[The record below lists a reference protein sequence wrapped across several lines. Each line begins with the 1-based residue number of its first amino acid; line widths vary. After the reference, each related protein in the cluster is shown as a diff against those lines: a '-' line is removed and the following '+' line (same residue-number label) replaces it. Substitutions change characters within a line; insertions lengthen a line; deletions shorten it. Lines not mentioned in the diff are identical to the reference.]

1 MYLHMSG
8 VLLQYQS
15 SKLTGHWSG
24 YFSTFN
30 MIYFWDYMITITI
43 MLATTSENL
52 KSITLHY

>member
-1 MYLHMSG
+1 MSG